1 MSKQYYEQ
9 MPDGS
14 MMNAVTGEI
23 LDQRSGTFIH
33 VPYKVKFNE
42 EWFMAF
48 QEALE
53 QLAAD
58 RDLWGRPRAV
68 LDYLMARLSFE
79 NFIAIEQKEICDK
92 LNLNKS
98 NVSAAIK
105 VLVDKEILKKGPK
118 IGRTHSYRLNPF
130 YGWKG
135 KVKNLQEARKSHL
148 KILSNTSKDK

>member
-1 MSKQYYEQ
+1 MSKRYKQ

-14 MMNAVTGEI
+14 MMDTLTGEI
-23 LDQRSGTFIH
+23 LDEEKGTFIH
-33 VPYKVKFNE
+33 VPYRIKFDE
-42 EWFMAF
+42 DWFMAF

-53 QLAAD
+53 QLATD

-79 NFIAIEQKEICDK
+79 NFIAIEQKEICEK
-92 LNLNKS
+92 LNLNKT

-105 VLVDKEILKKGPK
+105 ILVEKEIIKKGPK

-135 KVKNLQEARKSHL
+135 KVKNLQEARKKHL
-148 KILSNTSKDK
+148 KIVSEKDKEK